1 MPNDS
6 SLNPTYSTIG
16 EMGKDDILDNL
27 NIEDD
32 NEEAQE
38 QEESTEKPDTSRNK
52 DTRESESEEEGEIKL
67 ETGKE
72 DDEEDEEPTD
82 DKLELTIPVKRKEIL
97 AKYPALFKDFPYL
110 ERAYYREQQYTE
122 VYPTL
127 DDAKIASEKS
137 KVFDH
142 YEREILNGNTE
153 QVLQVIKQND
163 PKAFARTIDNYLPTL
178 AKVDERAYYHVIGNT
193 IRTVLSHM
201 ISEGNKL
208 GEDGDPLKIAAQ
220 IVNQFTFGNGNVT
233 GPKNLVQE
241 TPEGNVEAESLKRDK
256 VEFVKQKFTS
266 AHQELVGKV
275 QNTLKSTIDA
285 HIDPR
290 TSMSDYVRKN
300 ATKDAYSDL
309 EEMMGQDSRFRGIM
323 DKLWERAFENNFSQ
337 KSLDAIRSAYL
348 SKAKVLLPTV
358 IKKARNEALKGHR
371 AKTESK
377 EDKRGP
383 LPQGRSTASTPSANK
398 SSSKSVPSGMST
410 LDYLMQD

>member
-1 MPNDS
+1 MPNDTFPNTTS
-6 SLNPTYSTIG
+6 SIG
-16 EMGKDDILDNL
+16 ELGRDDILDNL
-27 NIEDD
+27 NLEDD
-32 NEEAQE
+32 NEETQE
-38 QEESTEKPDTSRNK
+38 QEEQHTSSDK
-52 DTRESESEEEGEIKL
+52 DTRESESEEEEEEIKL
-67 ETGKE
+67 KTGKDDDE
-72 DDEEDEEPTD
+72 DDEEVTDE
-82 DKLELTIPVKRKEIL
+82 KLELTIPVKRKEIL
-97 AKYPALFKDFPYL
+97 GKYPTLFKDFPYL

-122 VYPTL
+122 LYPTL
-127 DDAKIASEKS
+127 DDAKEAAHKS
-137 KVFDH
+137 QVFDQ

-201 ISEGNKL
+201 VTEGNRL

-220 IVNQFTFGNGNVT
+220 IVNQFTFGNTALT
-233 GPKNLVQE
+233 GPRNLVNDN
-241 TPEGNVEAESLKRDK
+241 PENNVEAESLKRDK

-300 ATKDAYSDL
+300 ATKDAYAEL
-309 EEMMGQDSRFRGIM
+309 EDMMGQDSRFRSIM

-337 KSLDAIRSAYL
+337 KSLDSIRSAYL

-398 SSSKSVPSGMST
+398 SGNKTVPSGMST
-410 LDYLMQD
+410 LDFLMQD